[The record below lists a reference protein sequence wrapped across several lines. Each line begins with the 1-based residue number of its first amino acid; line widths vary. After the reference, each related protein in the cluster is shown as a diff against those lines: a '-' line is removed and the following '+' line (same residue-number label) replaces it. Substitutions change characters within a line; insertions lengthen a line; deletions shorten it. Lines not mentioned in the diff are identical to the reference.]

1 MKKVKSGKKAKLNFE
16 YINHIKQ
23 LLSARSLAKTTAD
36 VFDLNYLETA
46 LKVRAAYHLETVDNL
61 LSESKASKS
70 EKFNEL
76 FATDVQHLS
85 KAHISYI
92 IYQMAKDGYD
102 KKTWKDAGAQKI
114 FHLCLVIYALNQIQ

>member
-1 MKKVKSGKKAKLNFE
+1 MKKVKNGKKAKLNFE

-23 LLSARSLAKTTAD
+23 LLSTKSEAKTTAD

-46 LKVRAAYHLETVDNL
+46 LKVRAAYHLETVDSL

-70 EKFNEL
+70 VKFNEL

-92 IYQMAKDGYD
+92 VFQMAKDGYD

-114 FHLCLVIYALNQIQ
+114 FQLCLVIYALNQI